1 MAFPQ
6 PIASAREYQL
16 DSKLLVRALIELNIA
31 RKNLLSYPAGH
42 HQVTASIQR
51 AFQHLK
57 SFLAHEKELSFGV
70 LKDGL
75 SVSGIYLE
83 PGNAVFADLA
93 ACLRERRIAAVT
105 FSSELS
111 KDDTVSFLQL
121 ITREAPGPE
130 AAGAGE
136 DLPVRKIDLK
146 SVRVHFVDYGK
157 FHHTVGDKVSKRPAP
172 EDSGPEG
179 SIWVDYARY
188 LAADAITE
196 SPDGMPIV
204 RSQDLTPGDLA
215 DYVNSHAAS
224 DRQMLKSYARVIQD
238 HLQRASVSPVA
249 KSANHRVQEKFRQFI
264 EDLNPNLRK
273 QFLSIT
279 FDQWQQHAD
288 QLSSAPA
295 FDHLP
300 YSIAIDML
308 DQANREGKEISPS
321 LLNFVRK
328 FGGIQQTAD
337 GDAAGA
343 DLGDALQ
350 ELLRRQPPNAAGGI
364 FRREKYEDFVVADY
378 DRTLQSLIPDQGRT
392 APARPDDFELDR
404 HLGSLSEERLTARLA
419 EALLGLL
426 EQETDTAT
434 YREHAGNLL
443 AIAPEVAEHG
453 DFALLIDI
461 YKKFQAHAGG
471 RYPEIGA
478 VARGCIDRLR
488 HPQLINVIL
497 NRFFRDRH
505 PLDKTL
511 GGMLLAMGPDIVP
524 LALSQYLA
532 QKSPSARHL
541 LDEVAAAFPFRVSSE
556 LSRLFK
562 NAGYT
567 EFTDLRKIIAR
578 LDPRAAAT
586 LLRPAMDHADRR
598 IRIGA
603 LEALLQQKDPQALGR
618 LEAMLG
624 SRRPAEALTAIDL
637 IGRCS
642 VNESAPA
649 LAKMI
654 RERFLWLRADIERN
668 VRIVAALKQLG
679 GPLPRERIERVL
691 KARFTLFPAR
701 LRRMKASLKQ
711 FLDNGTFQHEGLKT
725 CRSPFKRS
733 SAL

>member
-1 MAFPQ
+1 MTFPQ
-6 PIASAREYQL
+6 PIASTREYQL

-42 HQVTASIQR
+42 HQVSASIQR
-51 AFQHLK
+51 AYQHLK
-57 SFLAHEKELSFGV
+57 SFLAQEKELSFGV

-75 SVSGIYLE
+75 SVSGKYLE
-83 PGNAVFADLA
+83 PGNAVFMDLA

-111 KDDTVSFLQL
+111 EDDTVCFLQL
-121 ITREAPGPE
+121 ITREAPGLE

-136 DLPVRKIDLK
+136 DLPRGKIELK
-146 SVRVHFVDYGK
+146 SVRVHFVNYAK
-157 FHHTVGDKVSKRPAP
+157 FHHTLDDKVSKRPPP
-172 EDSGPEG
+172 EDSDPEG

-204 RSQDLTPGDLA
+204 RSQNLTPGDLA
-215 DYVNSHAAS
+215 DYLNSHAAS
-224 DRQMLKSYARVIQD
+224 DRQLLKSYERVIQD

-279 FDQWQQHAD
+279 FDRWQQHAD
-288 QLSSAPA
+288 QLSSSPA

-328 FGGIQQTAD
+328 FGGIQQPTD

-350 ELLRRQPPNAAGGI
+350 ELLRRQPLNAGGV

-426 EQETDTAT
+426 EQETDTAA
-434 YREHAGNLL
+434 YREHASNLL

-453 DFALLIDI
+453 DFALLIDV
-461 YKKFQAHAGG
+461 YKKFQAHAGS
-471 RYPEIGA
+471 RSLEIGA

-488 HPQLINVIL
+488 HPQFINVVL
-497 NRFFRDRH
+497 NRLFRDRQ

-511 GGMLLAMGPDIVP
+511 AGMLLAMGPDIVP

-532 QKSPSARHL
+532 QKSPAARHL
-541 LDEVAAAFPFRVSSE
+541 LDEVAAAFPLRVSSE
-556 LSRLFK
+556 LSRLLK

-567 EFTDLRKIIAR
+567 EFADLRRIIGR
-578 LDPRAAAT
+578 LDPRAAANM
-586 LLRPAMDHADRR
+586 LRPAMDHADRR

-603 LEALLQQKDPQALGR
+603 LEALLQQKDPEALGR
-618 LEAMLG
+618 LE
-624 SRRPAEALTAIDL
+624 SI
-637 IGRCS
+637 
-642 VNESAPA
+642 
-649 LAKMI
+649 
-654 RERFLWLRADIERN
+654 
-668 VRIVAALKQLG
+668 
-679 GPLPRERIERVL
+679 
-691 KARFTLFPAR
+691 
-701 LRRMKASLKQ
+701 
-711 FLDNGTFQHEGLKT
+711 
-725 CRSPFKRS
+725 
-733 SAL
+733 